1 MNEERINRLKGA
13 GIDVSD
19 ALERFMGNEGIMEKF
34 LKKFLTDQ
42 NYQKLC
48 DALDG
53 EDFEA
58 ALAASHTLKGV
69 SGNLSMTALNGLLT
83 EQVKA
88 FRSGDN
94 DKAKAMMPE
103 IDKSYRA
110 VVDAINE

>member
-19 ALERFMGNEGIMEKF
+19 ALERFMGNEGMMEKF

-58 ALAASHTLKGV
+58 ALAATLV
-69 SGNLSMTALNGLLT
+69 TILATPSIA
-83 EQVKA
+83 Q
-88 FRSGDN
+88 F
-94 DKAKAMMPE
+94 
-103 IDKSYRA
+103 
-110 VVDAINE
+110 VVTRGK